1 MIQVNEYYEG
11 KVKSMGADIKEGKF
25 TIGVMEAGEY
35 EFGTATI
42 EIMTVVSG
50 EMKVQ
55 LPGENEFKAVKP
67 FDSFRVEKDASFKLI
82 IEETCA
88 YRCQYL

>member
-11 KVKSMGADIKEGKF
+11 AVKSMAANNKEGKF
-25 TIGVMEAGEY
+25 TVGVMEAGEY

-42 EIMTVVSG
+42 EIMTVIAG
-50 EMKVQ
+50 EMKVL
-55 LPGENEFKAVKP
+55 LPGENEWRIYKP
-67 FDSFRVEKDASFKLI
+67 FDSYRIEKGDSFKLI
-82 IEETCA
+82 IKETCS